1 MHGLGL
7 MSVQKIVEKYDG
19 LIEINDVDSLF
30 KVDVTFYDEEV

>member
-19 LIEINDVDSLF
+19 YIEIIDENQKF
-30 KVDVTFYDEEV
+30 KITIAF